1 MKDEQGIKVEPSLP
15 LKAEGFFQI
24 DKNAIVIETELLPP
38 TELQHEMLAALLD
51 EEDKPEVSVEYTN
64 VNNVL
69 SLKLT
74 ISHTRDLAKD
84 GHAALQLRI
93 EARNRGISIEDLIA
107 EKNAKTASA
116 VKIAKKNA
124 QAQTT

>member
-1 MKDEQGIKVEPSLP
+1 MKDEQGNPVQPTLP

-24 DKNAIVIETELLPP
+24 EKNAIVIEAELLPP

-51 EEDKPEVSVEYTN
+51 EQDKPEVSVEYTN

-69 SLKLT
+69 KLSLT

-84 GHAALQLRI
+84 GQEALKLRK
-93 EARNRGISIEDLIA
+93 EARDRNISVEDLIA
-107 EKNAKTASA
+107 EKNAQAAAA
-116 VKIAKKNA
+116 VKMAKKNA
-124 QAQTT
+124 PKE